1 MSVHRPSG
9 AAARP
14 TVGEPS
20 PGTGTVEG
28 PRSPAVSIEA
38 VAAVILAAVVL
49 RPILAPHLASRAFEN
64 GTTLFVAI
72 TVQALPFLTLGV
84 LISGLIA
91 AFVTPSVMARLLP
104 RRALVA
110 VPVAGLAGMA
120 LPGCECGSVPIAG
133 RLIDRGSA
141 PAAALAFLLSAPA
154 INPVVLVATSVAFP
168 GRPQV
173 VVARFV
179 ASLATAL
186 VTALVWARLGGP
198 SWMRPPQRRAD
209 HHDQA
214 GSRWQILTGTALHDM
229 LHAGG
234 FLVVGATT
242 AAVLQTLV
250 PETLLG
256 RVAGAPVLAVATM
269 AVLAVT
275 LAVCSQA
282 DAFVAA
288 GFTQF
293 SMTARLVFLVV
304 GPAVDVKLIV
314 LQSATFGRSFA
325 VRFAPLTLIISI
337 CCALLVGWWLL

>member
-1 MSVHRPSG
+1 MSVHQPSG

-20 PGTGTVEG
+20 PGTVEG
-28 PRSPAVSIEA
+28 RRSPAVSIEA

-49 RPILAPHLASRAFEN
+49 RPVLAPHLASRAFEN

-91 AFVTPSVMARLLP
+91 ALVTPSVMARLLP
-104 RRALVA
+104 RRTLVA

-133 RLIDRGSA
+133 RLIDRGST

-198 SWMRPPQRRAD
+198 SWMQPPQQRAD
-209 HHDQA
+209 HDQA
-214 GSRWQILTGTALHDM
+214 GSRWHIFTATALHDM

-242 AAVLQTLV
+242 AAVLQTVV

-325 VRFAPLTLIISI
+325 ARFAPLTLVIAIG
-337 CCALLVGWWLL
+337 CALLVGWWLL